1 MTLQVSLLARFYA
14 GGEGWE
20 IRCTPERTRCS
31 SPQMREGATVHEFAS
46 GNGSYSFDVHVAES
60 EDARDSRFQMR
71 VPLSIENPECS

>member
-1 MTLQVSLLARFYA
+1 
-14 GGEGWE
+14 
-20 IRCTPERTRCS
+20 
-31 SPQMREGATVHEFAS
+31 MREGATVHEFAS